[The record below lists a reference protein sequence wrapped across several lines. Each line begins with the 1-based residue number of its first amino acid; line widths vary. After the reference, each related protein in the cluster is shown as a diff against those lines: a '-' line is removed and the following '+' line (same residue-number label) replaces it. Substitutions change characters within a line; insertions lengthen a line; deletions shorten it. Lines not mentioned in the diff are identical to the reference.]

1 MIIFIYLPLCSP
13 ESKRIYSLCQ
23 SGGIKNPPH
32 SGKPEGADGIASQ
45 LALTSLETG
54 ILLVDHEDLTVAANN
69 LGARLLLQRPKG
81 LTDLHR
87 ALLSLCAIYMR
98 LNK

>member
-1 MIIFIYLPLCSP
+1 MSLCLPDL
-13 ESKRIYSLCQ
+13 KRIYPRRQSL
-23 SGGIKNPPH
+23 GIKNPPH
-32 SGKPEGADGIASQ
+32 SGQPEGADGIANQ

-69 LGARLLLQRPKG
+69 LGARLLLQRPKR
-81 LTDLHR
+81 LANLHR